1 MFYNGKTNAFCFEIF
16 TNNNR
21 QVEELMTVYKSD
33 RLRNV
38 VLLGHGSS
46 GKTSLAEAM
55 LFNTGA
61 VTRLGRVDDGT
72 SVSDWDDEERR
83 RRMSINAAL
92 IPCEWQDYKLNVIDT
107 PGYMDFVGEVISGCR
122 VADGAV
128 VVLDAVGGVQVGTEQ
143 VWHRTDERKIP
154 RLVFVNKMERE
165 NVNYA
170 ALIAQVAARFNVT
183 AVPIHLPIGSQAD
196 FQGVV
201 DLLTQ
206 KAYLGD
212 KATAAPIPDGM
223 ADAVIE
229 ARTALIEAAAEGE
242 DALMEKY
249 FEEET
254 LSPEEVLRGLKA
266 RIARGDLVPVLC
278 GSATMN
284 LGILPLMRAITDLL
298 PSPVEAG
305 PYPAVNLAINTSLQL
320 QSDPTGP
327 LAVLVFKTMAD
338 PYVGK
343 LSYFRVYS
351 GTLESDSR
359 LRNSRTGGEERIG
372 QLYIIRGKEQI
383 PVARLT
389 AGDIGAV
396 ARLSETQTG
405 DTLGD
410 QGTPLQLDPPVYPH
424 PLYSVAVSP
433 KTKAD
438 AAKISP
444 TLTRMSEQDPTLTW
458 HQDPSTHETILSGMG
473 DTHINVAVR
482 RMEETFG
489 MGLETA
495 IPRVPYLETI
505 TRHASAQYRHKKQ
518 TGGAGQFA
526 EVHMRVEP
534 LERDA
539 GFQFA
544 WEVVGMNVSKTFGP
558 SIEKGIRSVLEQGVI
573 AGYPVVDVLAAVY
586 DGKEHPVDSK
596 DIAFQIAGRE
606 AFKLAVKQAG
616 PVLLEP
622 IYKYTI
628 TVPEEYMGEVLSNL
642 NTRRAQVLGMEQVGD
657 KSAVTAL
664 VPLAEMQ
671 RYVSDLRSISQGRGV
686 FTMEFSHYQTV
697 PAHLAE
703 QIIAASQQKAE
714 EK

>member
-1 MFYNGKTNAFCFEIF
+1 
-16 TNNNR
+16 
-21 QVEELMTVYKSD
+21 MTIYKSD
-33 RLRNV
+33 QLRNV
-38 VLLGHGSS
+38 VLLGHGGS

-55 LFNTGA
+55 LFDTGA
-61 VTRLGRVDDGT
+61 VNRLGRVDDGT

-83 RRMSINAAL
+83 RGMSINASL
-92 IPCEWQDYKLNVIDT
+92 IPCELQGHKLNVIDT
-107 PGYMDFVGEVISGCR
+107 PGYMDFVGEVISAIR

-128 VVLDAVGGVQVGTEQ
+128 IVLDSVGGVEVGTEQ
-143 VWHRTDERKIP
+143 IWHHAETRKLP

-165 NVNYA
+165 NVDYEGVV
-170 ALIAQVAARFNVT
+170 AQVAAKFGVT
-183 AVPIHLPIGSQAD
+183 AVPLQLPIGSQAD
-196 FQGVV
+196 LQGVV
-201 DLLTQ
+201 DLLGG
-206 KAYLGD
+206 KAYLGP
-212 KATAAPIPDGM
+212 KGTEGTIPDEM
-223 ADAVIE
+223 ADAVEE
-229 ARTALIEAAAEGE
+229 ARMVLIEAAAEGE

-254 LSPEEVLRGLKA
+254 LSTDEILRGLKA
-266 RIARGDLVPVLC
+266 RLAAGDLVPVLC
-278 GSATMN
+278 GSAGMN
-284 LGILPLMRAITDLL
+284 VGVLSLMQAIIRLL

-305 PYPAVNLAINTSLQL
+305 PSTAVNPATGAKAQLRADAAGDLA
-320 QSDPTGP
+320 
-327 LAVLVFKTMAD
+327 ALVFKTVAD

-359 LRNSRTGGEERIG
+359 LRNGRTGDEERVG
-372 QLYIIRGKEQI
+372 QLYIICGKEQQPI
-383 PVARLT
+383 ARLV

-396 ARLSETQTG
+396 AKLGETQTG
-405 DTLGD
+405 DTLCDHGV
-410 QGTPLQLDPPVYPH
+410 PLRLEPPSFPN

-444 TLTRMSEQDPTLTW
+444 TLTRLSEQDPTLTW
-458 HQDPSTHETILSGMG
+458 HQDTGTRETILSGMG

-482 RMEETFG
+482 RMDETFG
-489 MGLETA
+489 LGLDTA

-505 TRHASAQYRHKKQ
+505 TREATAQYRHKKQ

-539 GFQFA
+539 GFEFA
-544 WEVVGMNVSKTFGP
+544 WEVVGMNVSKNFGP
-558 SIEKGIRSVLEQGVI
+558 SIEKGVKAVLEQGVI

-606 AFKLAVKQAG
+606 VFKAAVKQAG
-616 PVLLEP
+616 PVMLEP

-628 TVPEEYMGEVLSNL
+628 TVPEEYMGDVLSDL
-642 NTRRAQVLGMEQVGD
+642 NTRRAQVLGMDQVVD
-657 KSAVTAL
+657 NSIVTAL

-671 RYVSDLRSISQGRGV
+671 RYVSDLRSITQGRGV
-686 FTMEFSHYQTV
+686 FTLEYENYQQV
-697 PAHLAE
+697 PSHLAE
-703 QIIAASQQKAE
+703 QLIAAAQREAE

>member
-1 MFYNGKTNAFCFEIF
+1 
-16 TNNNR
+16 
-21 QVEELMTVYKSD
+21 MTVYTSD

-61 VTRLGRVDDGT
+61 VNRLGRVDDGT
-72 SVSDWDDEERR
+72 SVADWDDEERR
-83 RRMSINAAL
+83 RKMSINASV
-92 IPCEWQDYKLNVIDT
+92 IPCEWQGYKLNVLDT
-107 PGYMDFVGEVISGCR
+107 PGYMDFVGEVIGSCR

-128 VVLDAVGGVQVGTEQ
+128 IVLDPVGGVQVGTEQ
-143 VWHRTDERKIP
+143 VWRRADEQKLP
-154 RLVFVNKMERE
+154 RLAFVNKMDRE
-165 NVNYA
+165 NADFTAVV
-170 ALIAQVAARFNVT
+170 AQIGAKFNVAA
-183 AVPIHLPIGSQAD
+183 VPLQLPIGSQAD
-196 FQGVV
+196 FRGVV

-206 KAYLGD
+206 RAYLGD
-212 KATAAPIPDGM
+212 TATAGPIPDQM
-223 ADAVIE
+223 AGAVAQ

-249 FEEET
+249 FADEA
-254 LSPEEVLRGLKA
+254 LSQEEVQRGLKA
-266 RIARGDLVPVLC
+266 RLARGDLVLVLC

-284 LGILPLMRAITDLL
+284 IGILPLMQAIADLL
-298 PSPVEAG
+298 PSPLEAG
-305 PYPAVNLAINTSLQL
+305 PYPALNMATNARVQLRCDPAGELA
-320 QSDPTGP
+320 
-327 LAVLVFKTMAD
+327 ALVFKTMAD

-372 QLYIIRGKEQI
+372 QVYLVRGKEQMPIARI
-383 PVARLT
+383 P

-396 ARLSETQTG
+396 TRLSETQTG
-405 DTLGD
+405 DTLCD
-410 QGTPLQLDPPVYPH
+410 LATPLRLEPPVYPH

-458 HQDPSTHETILSGMG
+458 HQDASTRETILSGMG

-482 RMEETFG
+482 RMEEMFG
-489 MGLETA
+489 LSLDTA

-505 TRHASAQYRHKKQ
+505 TRSASAQYRHKKQ

-534 LERDA
+534 LERNS
-539 GFQFA
+539 GFQFV

-558 SIEKGIRSVLEQGVI
+558 SIEKGIKSVLEQGVI

-606 AFKLAVKQAG
+606 VFKLAVKQAG

-642 NTRRAQVLGMEQVGD
+642 NTRRAQVLGMEQVG
-657 KSAVTAL
+657 SNSVVTAL

-686 FTMEFSHYQTV
+686 FTLEFSHYQTV

-703 QIIAASQQKAE
+703 QIIAAAQQKAE

>member
-1 MFYNGKTNAFCFEIF
+1 
-16 TNNNR
+16 
-21 QVEELMTVYKSD
+21 MTIYKSD
-33 RLRNV
+33 KLRNV
-38 VLLGHGSS
+38 ALLGHGSA
-46 GKTSLAEAM
+46 GKTSLVEAM

-61 VTRLGRVDDGT
+61 VNRLGRVDDGT
-72 SVSDWDDEERR
+72 SVADWDDEERR
-83 RRMSINAAL
+83 RGMSIQASL
-92 IPCEWQDYKLNVIDT
+92 IPCEWGGHKLNVIDT
-107 PGYMDFVGEVISGCR
+107 PGYMDFVGEVISGIR
-122 VADGAV
+122 AADGAV
-128 VVLDAVGGVQVGTEQ
+128 MVLDSVGGVEVGTEQ
-143 VWHRTDERKIP
+143 VWHRADEQELP
-154 RLVFVNKMERE
+154 RVAFVNKMERE
-165 NVNYA
+165 NVNYGSVVDQIA
-170 ALIAQVAARFNVT
+170 AKFGVV
-183 AVPIHLPIGSQAD
+183 AVPVQLPIGSQAD

-212 KATAAPIPDGM
+212 KATEAPIPGDL
-223 ADAVIE
+223 ADAVEE
-229 ARTALIEAAAEGE
+229 ARMTLVEAAAEGE

-249 FEEET
+249 FEEEA
-254 LSPEEVLRGLKA
+254 LSDEEILRGLKV
-266 RIARGDLVPVLC
+266 RMSRGNLVPVLC

-284 LGILPLMRAITDLL
+284 IGVLRLMQSIVALL
-298 PSPVEAG
+298 PSPLDVA
-305 PYPAVNLAINTSLQL
+305 PYAAVNPATQAEVKLAG
-320 QSDPTGP
+320 DAAGD
-327 LAVLVFKTMAD
+327 LAALVFKTMAD

-343 LSYFRVYS
+343 LSFFRVYS

-359 LRNSRTGGEERIG
+359 VYNIRAGAEERLG
-372 QLYIIRGKEQI
+372 QLYTMRGKEQI
-383 PVARLT
+383 PITRVP

-405 DTLGD
+405 DTLCD
-410 QGTPLQLDPPVYPH
+410 RGTPLQLPAANYPH

-444 TLTRMSEQDPTLTW
+444 TLTRLGEQDPTLTW
-458 HQDPSTHETILSGMG
+458 RQEPSTRETILSGMG

-482 RMEETFG
+482 RMEETFAL
-489 MGLETA
+489 GLDTA
-495 IPRVPYLETI
+495 VPRVPYLETI
-505 TRHASAQYRHKKQ
+505 TRPTSAQYRHKKQ

-526 EVHMRVEP
+526 EVHLRVEP

-539 GFQFA
+539 GFEFA

-558 SIEKGIRSVLEQGVI
+558 SIEKGIKSVMTQGVI

-606 AFKLAVKQAG
+606 AFKVAVKQAG

-622 IYKYTI
+622 IYTYTI
-628 TVPEEYMGEVLSNL
+628 TVPEEYMGDVLSDL
-642 NTRRAQVLGMEQVGD
+642 NTRRAQVLGMDKIGD
-657 KSAVTAL
+657 NTIVTAQ

-671 RYVSDLRSISQGRGV
+671 RYVSDLRSITQGRGV
-686 FTMEFSHYQTV
+686 FGMEYSHYQQV
-697 PAHLAE
+697 PGHLTD
-703 QIIAASQQKAE
+703 QIIAQAQREAE

>member
-1 MFYNGKTNAFCFEIF
+1 
-16 TNNNR
+16 
-21 QVEELMTVYKSD
+21 MTVYKSD
-33 RLRNV
+33 RLRNL

-61 VTRLGRVDDGT
+61 VNRLGRVDDGT
-72 SVSDWDDEERR
+72 SVADWDDEERR
-83 RRMSINAAL
+83 RKMSINASI

-128 VVLDAVGGVQVGTEQ
+128 IVLDAAAGVQVGTEQ
-143 VWHRTDERKIP
+143 VWHRADEQKLP
-154 RLVFVNKMERE
+154 RLAFVNKMERE
-165 NVNYA
+165 NVNYTALVAQIA
-170 ALIAQVAARFNVT
+170 AKFNVT
-183 AVPIHLPIGSQAD
+183 AIPIHLPIGSQAD

-201 DLLTQ
+201 DLLAQ
-206 KAYLGD
+206 KVYLGD
-212 KATAAPIPDGM
+212 KASEAPVPGDM
-223 ADAVIE
+223 ADAVAE
-229 ARTALIEAAAEGE
+229 ARMALIEAAAEGE

-266 RIARGDLVPVLC
+266 RVARGDLVPVLC

-284 LGILPLMRAITDLL
+284 IGVLPLMRAIADLL
-298 PSPVEAG
+298 PSPAEAA
-305 PYPAVNLAINTSLQL
+305 PYPALNLATNTKTQL
-320 QSDPTGP
+320 RSDPDGT
-327 LAVLVFKTMAD
+327 LAALVFKTMAD

-351 GTLESDSR
+351 GTIESDSR

-372 QLYIIRGKEQI
+372 QLYIMRGKEQI
-383 PVARLT
+383 PVARIS

-396 ARLSETQTG
+396 AKLSETLTG
-405 DTLGD
+405 DTLCD
-410 QGTPLQLDPPVYPH
+410 QGTPLQLDPPVYPN

-482 RMEETFG
+482 RMEEMFG

-505 TRHASAQYRHKKQ
+505 TRNASAQYRHKKQ

-534 LERDA
+534 LERDS

-642 NTRRAQVLGMEQVGD
+642 NTRRAQVLGMEQAGD
-657 KSAVTAL
+657 KSIVTAL

-703 QIIAASQQKAE
+703 QIIAAAQQKAE